1 MLQLILEDI
10 DELERLINE
19 NAASL
24 DDAEYLEVVQRIR
37 QLYDRLTDF

>member
-10 DELERLINE
+10 EELEKLINE

-24 DDAEYLEVVQRIR
+24 DDAEYLEVIQQIR